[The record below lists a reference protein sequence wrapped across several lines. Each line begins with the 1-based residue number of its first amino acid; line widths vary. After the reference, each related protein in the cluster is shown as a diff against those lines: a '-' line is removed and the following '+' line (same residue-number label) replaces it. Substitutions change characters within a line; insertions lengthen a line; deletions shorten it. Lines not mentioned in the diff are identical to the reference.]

1 MIGRLIALSLTRYC
15 PDGSR
20 DRAAGAETI
29 DFDPAAHANAQ
40 RAIRMLWSFSSMTQ
54 SASTREPRAAEHK
67 KHGNLAVIGLIGGIG
82 SGKSRVAAHFEAAG
96 AVVIDADV
104 VGHELLN
111 DPRVGSEIV
120 DRFGTGV
127 LSEKSTGPELPSVID
142 RKALGTIVFA
152 DPMAR
157 RDLETIL
164 HPRMR
169 ASFEAVIERESKSKK
184 SEKSMVV
191 LDAAILLEAG
201 WDDLCDVIVFVDAPR
216 DERMR
221 RVQAQRGWSRE
232 AFEARERAQWPCD
245 KKRRRA
251 DLVITNDAGVDGL
264 QERVERILAR
274 LAELSCPL
282 IETSN
287 SR

>member
-1 MIGRLIALSLTRYC
+1 MS
-15 PDGSR
+15 
-20 DRAAGAETI
+20 
-29 DFDPAAHANAQ
+29 
-40 RAIRMLWSFSSMTQ
+40 Q
-54 SASTREPRAAEHK
+54 SPSTREPRAAEPK

-82 SGKSRVAAHFEAAG
+82 GGKSSVAALFESAG
-96 AVVIDADV
+96 AVVIDADL

-111 DPRVGSEIV
+111 DPRVCGQIV
-120 DRFGTGV
+120 DRFGTSV
-127 LSEKSTGPELPSVID
+127 LSEKSVGHELPSIID

-152 DPMAR
+152 DPTAR
-157 RDLETIL
+157 RDLEAIL

-169 ASFEAVIERESKSKK
+169 ASFQAVIEQESKSKK
-184 SEKSMVV
+184 TEKSMVV

-201 WDDLCDVIVFVDAPR
+201 WDDLCDLIVFVDAPR

-232 AFEARERAQWPCD
+232 VFEARERAQWPCD
-245 KKRRRA
+245 KKRRGA
-251 DLVITNDAGVDGL
+251 DLVITNDAGVDAL
-264 QERVERILAR
+264 KERVERILAR
-274 LAELSCPL
+274 LAELSCPM

>member
-1 MIGRLIALSLTRYC
+1 MIDL
-15 PDGSR
+15 
-20 DRAAGAETI
+20 
-29 DFDPAAHANAQ
+29 DPAAHANAQ
-40 RAIRMLWSFSSMTQ
+40 PAIRMLRSFSSMTQ
-54 SASTREPRAAEHK
+54 SPSTREPRAAERK
-67 KHGNLAVIGLIGGIG
+67 PHGDLVVIGLIGGIG
-82 SGKSRVAAHFEAAG
+82 GGKTSVAALLEDAG

-111 DPRVGSEIV
+111 EPTVRTQIV
-120 DRFGTGV
+120 ERFGMGV
-127 LSEKSTGPELPSVID
+127 LSARSADPGLPSAID
-142 RKALGTIVFA
+142 RKALGAIVFA
-152 DPMAR
+152 DPLAR

-169 ASFEAVIERESKSKK
+169 ARFEAVIEHGAEFRSA
-184 SEKSMVV
+184 EKSMIV
-191 LDAAILLEAG
+191 LNAAILLEAG
-201 WDDLCDVIVFVDAPR
+201 WDDLCDLIVFVDAPR

-221 RVQAQRGWSRE
+221 RVHEERGWSRE
-232 AFEARERAQWPCD
+232 VFEAREEAQWPCD
-245 KKRRRA
+245 LKRQRA

-264 QERVERILAR
+264 KREVQRVQAR

>member
-1 MIGRLIALSLTRYC
+1 
-15 PDGSR
+15 
-20 DRAAGAETI
+20 
-29 DFDPAAHANAQ
+29 
-40 RAIRMLWSFSSMTQ
+40 MTH
-54 SASTREPRAAEHK
+54 SPSTREPRAAERR

-82 SGKSRVAAHFEAAG
+82 SGKSSVAALFEEARAI
-96 AVVIDADV
+96 VIDADL

-111 DPRVGSEIV
+111 DPRVCSQIV

-127 LSEKSTGPELPSVID
+127 LSGGSVGLQLPCIID
-142 RKALGTIVFA
+142 RKALGMIVFA

-169 ASFEAVIERESKSKK
+169 ASFEAVIEQESKSTKT
-184 SEKSMVV
+184 EKSMVV

-201 WDDLCDVIVFVDAPR
+201 WDDLCDLIVFVDAPR

-221 RVQAQRGWSRE
+221 RVQAQRGWSRDV
-232 AFEARERAQWPCD
+232 FEARERAQWPCD

-264 QERVERILAR
+264 KERVQRILAR
-274 LAELSCPL
+274 LAELSYPL

>member
-1 MIGRLIALSLTRYC
+1 
-15 PDGSR
+15 
-20 DRAAGAETI
+20 
-29 DFDPAAHANAQ
+29 
-40 RAIRMLWSFSSMTQ
+40 MTQ
-54 SASTREPRAAEHK
+54 FPSTREPRAAERK

-82 SGKSRVAAHFEAAG
+82 SGKSSVAALFEEAG
-96 AVVIDADV
+96 AIVIDADL
-104 VGHELLN
+104 VGHELLH
-111 DPRVGSEIV
+111 DPRVCSQIV

-127 LSEKSTGPELPSVID
+127 LSRESVGLQLPSVID

-152 DPMAR
+152 DPVAR

-169 ASFEAVIERESKSKK
+169 AKFEAVIERESKSQKT
-184 SEKSMVV
+184 EKSMVV

-201 WDDLCDVIVFVDAPR
+201 WDDLCDLIVFVDAPC

-221 RVQAQRGWSRE
+221 RVQAQRGWSRDI
-232 AFEARERAQWPCD
+232 FEAREKAQWPCD

-264 QERVERILAR
+264 KERVERIVAR

>member
-1 MIGRLIALSLTRYC
+1 
-15 PDGSR
+15 
-20 DRAAGAETI
+20 
-29 DFDPAAHANAQ
+29 
-40 RAIRMLWSFSSMTQ
+40 MTQ
-54 SASTREPRAAEHK
+54 SPSTREPRAAEPK
-67 KHGNLAVIGLIGGIG
+67 KHGKLAVIGLIGGIG
-82 SGKSRVAAHFEAAG
+82 GGKSSVAALFEAAG
-96 AVVIDADV
+96 AIVIDADL

-111 DPRVGSEIV
+111 EPRVLGHIV
-120 DRFGTGV
+120 DRFGTAV
-127 LSEKSTGPELPSVID
+127 LSEKSAGPELPSVID
-142 RKALGTIVFA
+142 RKALATIVFA
-152 DPMAR
+152 DPTAR
-157 RDLETIL
+157 RDLEEIL

-169 ASFEAVIERESKSKK
+169 TSFEAVIEQESKSKK
-184 SEKSMVV
+184 SEKSAVV

-201 WDDLCDVIVFVDAPR
+201 WDDLCDLIVFVDAPR

-221 RVQAQRGWSRE
+221 RVQAQRGWSRDI
-232 AFEARERAQWPCD
+232 FEAREKAQWPCD

-264 QERVERILAR
+264 KERVERIVAR

>member
-1 MIGRLIALSLTRYC
+1 
-15 PDGSR
+15 
-20 DRAAGAETI
+20 
-29 DFDPAAHANAQ
+29 
-40 RAIRMLWSFSSMTQ
+40 MTQ
-54 SASTREPRAAEHK
+54 FPSTREPRAAERK

-82 SGKSRVAAHFEAAG
+82 SGKSSVAALFEEAG
-96 AVVIDADV
+96 AIVIDADL
-104 VGHELLN
+104 VGHELLH
-111 DPRVGSEIV
+111 DPRVCSQIV

-127 LSEKSTGPELPSVID
+127 LSRESVGLQLPSVID

-152 DPMAR
+152 DPVAR

-169 ASFEAVIERESKSKK
+169 AKFEAVIERESKSQKT
-184 SEKSMVV
+184 EKSMVV

-201 WDDLCDVIVFVDAPR
+201 WDDLCDLIVFVDAPC

-221 RVQAQRGWSRE
+221 RVQAQRGWSRDVL
-232 AFEARERAQWPCD
+232 EAREAAQWPCD

-264 QERVERILAR
+264 QEQVQRILAR
-274 LAELSCPL
+274 LAELSYPL